1 MFISVRVKEHELFQR
16 DGVDIYIEMPITF
29 SQAALGDVLEVP
41 SIHGKE
47 TLKIPEGTQTGTK
60 FKLANKGISMTRRG
74 VTKVG
79 NEYVIVKVVTP
90 GKLTQEQKELF
101 QKLSKTNLKNESFFD
116 KLKRFF
122 KDKK

>member
-1 MFISVRVKEHELFQR
+1 
-16 DGVDIYIEMPITF
+16 
-29 SQAALGDVLEVP
+29 
-41 SIHGKE
+41 
-47 TLKIPEGTQTGTK
+47 
-60 FKLANKGISMTRRG
+60 MTRRG

-101 QKLSKTNLKNESFFD
+101 QKLSTTNLKNESFFD